1 MKRYNILT
9 LEFKIKNDIIKVH
22 PVLIKEG
29 KELILF
35 DAGYPNQLNQIES
48 ELNRLEFSI
57 NDLTKVFIS
66 HHDHDHIG
74 SLKSLKMK
82 NPSIEVISS
91 KIEKSFID
99 GSEKSLRLVQAEKY
113 NQTLAEEEREVGES
127 FVKYLETINT
137 VNVDITVKENDYI
150 ASGIRVIST
159 PGHTPGHL
167 SLFLEEES
175 VLLVGDA
182 LAYENNQLSIA
193 NPEFTLDIDEC
204 INSIRKIKKMEIK
217 KLICYHGGLV
227 ESNILDSLKK
237 LLNKDMNDIKRRH

>member
-82 NPSIEVISS
+82 NPFIEVISS

-227 ESNILDSLKK
+227 ESNISDSLKK

>member
-227 ESNILDSLKK
+227 ESNISDSLKK
-237 LLNKDMNDIKRRH
+237 IVK